1 MAPRVNLVSYKA
13 AKYVLENQGLFH
25 VTWGDGFEWI
35 WGQGGR
41 NFMLSGDTAFY
52 AKQRE
57 IMAKAIYR
65 DKWHAEV
72 KAFYEYITLRLLH
85 EKSYKLAGVNEVD
98 VTREQVE
105 LRIIW

>member
-1 MAPRVNLVSYKA
+1 
-13 AKYVLENQGLFH
+13 
-25 VTWGDGFEWI
+25 
-35 WGQGGR
+35 
-41 NFMLSGDTAFY
+41 MLSGDTAFN

-65 DKWHAEV
+65 DKWNQEV

-98 VTREQVE
+98 ITRE
-105 LRIIW
+105 